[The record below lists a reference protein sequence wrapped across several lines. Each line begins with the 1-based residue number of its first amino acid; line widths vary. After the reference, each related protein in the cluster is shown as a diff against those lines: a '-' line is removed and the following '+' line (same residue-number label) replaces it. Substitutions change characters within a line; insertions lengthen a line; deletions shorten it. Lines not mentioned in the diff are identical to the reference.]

1 MMHLWF
7 VMLCVSSCTAASG
20 SDGLVVGSNDSVP
33 HSHTGSKPLLS
44 AVWKDNDMVNL
55 SCESEGW
62 YPQPVMRWSDR
73 KGNLAAA
80 DARYDEDSSG
90 LHSARGWVLAPSD
103 SQVSCSVGINNEDAK
118 EAWFHLGDPEK
129 SAQYKQ
135 LASDSDCGSGPWVAF
150 GLLFAAIVISSA
162 ALGAM
167 YIRKRGRKSKRK
179 QDETE
184 GMLHLW
190 FVMLCV
196 SFCTAASGSDGLV
209 VGSNDSVPHSRTGSK
224 PLLSAVWKDNDMVH
238 LSCESVGWYQQ
249 PVMRWKDQKGILPAH
264 VRYDQDPSGLHSVHG
279 WVLVPSDSQVSCSV
293 GLINE
298 EAKVARFHLGD
309 PPIKEKPDSGSGG
322 WGWVAF
328 GLLFAA
334 IVIVSA
340 VLGAMYIRKRGRKPK
355 REQDETEGFPLI
367 PRVPQNHFDPSA
379 FNDNYVNI
387 TPEDRN
393 NPYVAVSGAWLRTY
407 MFDDFPD
414 GQTVTCVTAVKGT
427 PGFSSG
433 QHYWEVS
440 LKNPNFPDPK
450 QSWWLG
456 VTSASEIP
464 HEADFSPNS
473 SNGFWFLSSSR
484 DVENKLQ
491 ISTEPQFSLAV
502 HDRPCTVGVYLNHD
516 SGELSFYNVEEKCL
530 IGSLTAAFT
539 GEVFPLFNPGK
550 GDESPMEI
558 FHKTEQTE
566 GDSDTGNH
574 VASPEQD

>member
-1 MMHLWF
+1 MGMVHLWF

-129 SAQYKQ
+129 S
-135 LASDSDCGSGPWVAF
+135 
-150 GLLFAAIVISSA
+150 
-162 ALGAM
+162 
-167 YIRKRGRKSKRK
+167 
-179 QDETE
+179 
-184 GMLHLW
+184 
-190 FVMLCV
+190 
-196 SFCTAASGSDGLV
+196 
-209 VGSNDSVPHSRTGSK
+209 
-224 PLLSAVWKDNDMVH
+224 
-238 LSCESVGWYQQ
+238 
-249 PVMRWKDQKGILPAH
+249 
-264 VRYDQDPSGLHSVHG
+264 
-279 WVLVPSDSQVSCSV
+279 
-293 GLINE
+293 
-298 EAKVARFHLGD
+298 
-309 PPIKEKPDSGSGG
+309 DSGSGG

-502 HDRPCTVGVYLNHD
+502 HDRPCTVG
-516 SGELSFYNVEEKCL
+516 
-530 IGSLTAAFT
+530 
-539 GEVFPLFNPGK
+539 EVFPLFNPGK

>member
-184 GMLHLW
+184 
-190 FVMLCV
+190 
-196 SFCTAASGSDGLV
+196 
-209 VGSNDSVPHSRTGSK
+209 
-224 PLLSAVWKDNDMVH
+224 
-238 LSCESVGWYQQ
+238 
-249 PVMRWKDQKGILPAH
+249 
-264 VRYDQDPSGLHSVHG
+264 
-279 WVLVPSDSQVSCSV
+279 
-293 GLINE
+293 
-298 EAKVARFHLGD
+298 VARAVKR
-309 PPIKEKPDSGSGG
+309 IKRN
-322 WGWVAF
+322 VAF
-328 GLLFAA
+328 VVCDAVC
-334 IVIVSA
+334 VI
-340 VLGAMYIRKRGRKPK
+340 L
-355 REQDETEGFPLI
+355 
-367 PRVPQNHFDPSA
+367 H
-379 FNDNYVNI
+379 
-387 TPEDRN
+387 
-393 NPYVAVSGAWLRTY
+393 
-407 MFDDFPD
+407 
-414 GQTVTCVTAVKGT
+414 CC
-427 PGFSSG
+427 
-433 QHYWEVS
+433 
-440 LKNPNFPDPK
+440 
-450 QSWWLG
+450 
-456 VTSASEIP
+456 
-464 HEADFSPNS
+464 
-473 SNGFWFLSSSR
+473 FWFRRSCGR
-484 DVENKLQ
+484 
-491 ISTEPQFSLAV
+491 F
-502 HDRPCTVGVYLNHD
+502 
-516 SGELSFYNVEEKCL
+516 
-530 IGSLTAAFT
+530 
-539 GEVFPLFNPGK
+539 
-550 GDESPMEI
+550 
-558 FHKTEQTE
+558 
-566 GDSDTGNH
+566 
-574 VASPEQD
+574 